1 MDLDRFYLRLSDP
14 SPHRQQVGLSDSPE
28 KRESDDTVSLTS
40 AFIKCS
46 GLKPLRMELQPVC
59 FMSFSTNLTNH

>member
-46 GLKPLRMELQPVC
+46 GLSP
-59 FMSFSTNLTNH
+59 